1 MRHPNLTKTL
11 TGRLLLVGGFSLL
24 GLSAAQGTAP
34 LTLTRPAPTSSNPFA
49 TITTCK
55 LPSGPIPTQ
64 SRAVFVLDTSG
75 SMRGIGD
82 GKADIFNEVK
92 GKVERYVDTARPD
105 EVQIITFDSGVRA
118 ERNYSLPAQ
127 ESQLRSDLRN
137 LKADGNNTY
146 LYRSM
151 HAALSPLA
159 ASDRY
164 VTSVFVL
171 TDGIDNDPQPRYSAE
186 SALSSFQARGK
197 LDTLAYVALGSTIP
211 TDAKNAL
218 AASDYAS
225 GITLPPGEV
234 PDLVELTGGI
244 GMATVTDP
252 SRVPAPF
259 ADGTPLALASQ
270 NEQVTLAQ
278 PAVVAGT
285 TQLNIPKD
293 LPAGSTALLCAP
305 PPTEPNVVGPRTR
318 RVLLKLRVGET
329 PPATTTS
336 TTTNTGTSTGT
347 PTPTTPPATVTTR
360 TTTTQTTTPAVSVD
374 GAAYLT
380 WLNPGA
386 DTRLG
391 QGDETVLRYRA
402 SPDMNLDGSELLLP
416 AGLQGFETVL
426 ERQSGARDF
435 ALRVRRTAS
444 SAPDATL
451 AAALPSGLLTPRL
464 LLSSGQVIS
473 LVPVQVGGLST
484 TAGRETTLPVSP
496 IPAAPGTTQVTLA
509 PGTQASGTQ
518 VTTSQTTT
526 QTAPANGTGMNGT
539 GATGTQGAG
548 VQPNGTQPGAAQ
560 TATGQNNAA
569 QTGAAQTNGT
579 QGTDAQTSATQT
591 TTQTTTT
598 QTTPATERRSGF
610 PWWLLLLPLLLL
622 LGLLAFGLW
631 RRRGAKAGTG
641 SMAAAAV
648 KGNRPPPAPKKVVAA
663 APVAVPAQVPAA
675 AAPAPTR
682 VEGVHYR
689 DDRTLALI
697 GLDGEVRG
705 MPSPLSGPF
714 DLGQVSRVAELRGLR
729 AEQLHEGLQLVQIPE
744 DLIVSHDT
752 KLLSS
757 GDLIAPGTLLSVI
770 PAASNGT
777 AARPSLGSLTGLGRP
792 LMLRANGAHLEI
804 TGPYG
809 DHLLN
814 LTPGIL
820 DLGELLEAPALRGLR
835 LSTRGYRILLT
846 DVPAGLSVAPSG
858 EHTPLK
864 PGMYLPERIGLLLR
878 GL

>member
-11 TGRLLLVGGFSLL
+11 TGRLLLVGGFGLL

-34 LTLTRPAPTSSNPFA
+34 LTLTRPAPSSPSPFA
-49 TITTCK
+49 AGTTCI

-92 GKVERYVDTARPD
+92 SKVERYVDTARPD
-105 EVQIITFDSGVRA
+105 EVQLITFDSGVRA

-127 ESQLRSDLRN
+127 DSQLRSDLRS

-151 HAALSPLA
+151 HAALSPLT

-197 LDTLAYVALGSTIP
+197 LDTLAYVALGSGIP
-211 TDAKNAL
+211 GDAKNAL

-225 GITLPPGEV
+225 GITLPPGQV
-234 PDLVELTGGI
+234 PDLVQLTGGI

-259 ADGTPLALASQ
+259 ADGTPLALAAE
-270 NEQVTLAQ
+270 NAQVTLAQ

-285 TQLNIPKD
+285 TQLSVPKNLTPD
-293 LPAGSTALLCAP
+293 SAALLCAP
-305 PPTEPNVVGPRTR
+305 PPTDPNVVGPRTR

-329 PPATTTS
+329 APATTTTS
-336 TTTNTGTSTGT
+336 TTAA
-347 PTPTTPPATVTTR
+347 PTPTTPPATVTTS
-360 TTTTQTTTPAVSVD
+360 TTTTQTTTTGVG
-374 GAAYLT
+374 GAATGQAFLT

-386 DTRLG
+386 DTRLA

-402 SPDMNLDGSELLLP
+402 SPGVNLDGSELLLP

-426 ERQSGARDF
+426 ERQPGARDF
-435 ALRVRRTAS
+435 ALRVRRTSA
-444 SAPDATL
+444 SAPDGTL
-451 AAALPSGLLTPRL
+451 AATLPSGLLTPRL
-464 LLSSGQVIS
+464 LLPSGQVIN
-473 LVPVQVGGLST
+473 LVPVQVAGLTT
-484 TAGRETTLPVSP
+484 TAGQETTLPVSP
-496 IPAAPGTTQVTLA
+496 TATPGTAQVTLA
-509 PGTQASGTQ
+509 PGTQTQ
-518 VTTSQTTT
+518 TTTT
-526 QTAPANGTGMNGT
+526 QTTGQATDGQAAGTATAGT
-539 GATGTQGAG
+539 QTTGAQTPGTQTTGTQAQGTQAAGTATGTQAS
-548 VQPNGTQPGAAQ
+548 
-560 TATGQNNAA
+560 
-569 QTGAAQTNGT
+569 
-579 QGTDAQTSATQT
+579 DAQT

-598 QTTPATERRSGF
+598 QTTTERRSGF
-610 PWWLLLLPLLLL
+610 PWWLLLLPLLL

-663 APVAVPAQVPAA
+663 APAAAPTPVPTVPV

-682 VEGVHYR
+682 IEGVHYR

-757 GDLIAPGTLLSVI
+757 GDLIVPGTLLSVI
-770 PAASNGT
+770 PAASSGT

>member
-24 GLSAAQGTAP
+24 SLGAAQGTSP
-34 LTLTRPAPTSSNPFA
+34 LTLTRPAPSSSNPFA

-82 GKADIFNEVK
+82 GKANIFDEVK
-92 GKVERYVDTARPD
+92 SKVERYVDTARPD
-105 EVQIITFDSGVRA
+105 EVQLITFDSGVRA

-127 ESQLRSDLRN
+127 DSQLRSDLRS

-151 HAALSPLA
+151 HAALSPLT

-197 LDTLAYVALGSTIP
+197 LDTLAYVALGSGIP
-211 TDAKNAL
+211 GDAKNAL

-225 GITLPPGEV
+225 GITLPPGQV

-270 NEQVTLAQ
+270 NDQVTLAQ
-278 PAVVAGT
+278 PAVIAGN
-285 TQLNIPKD
+285 TQLNVPKN
-293 LPAGSTALLCAP
+293 LPAESTALLCAP
-305 PPTEPNVVGPRTR
+305 PPTESNVVGPRTR
-318 RVLLKLRVGET
+318 RVLLKLRVGGT
-329 PPATTTS
+329 PPATPTS
-336 TTTNTGTSTGT
+336 TTTTNTGTSTAT
-347 PTPTTPPATVTTR
+347 PAPTTPPATVTTS
-360 TTTTQTTTPAVSVD
+360 TTTTQTTTPIVSVS
-374 GAAYLT
+374 GAGYLT

-402 SPDMNLDGSELLLP
+402 SQDMNLDGSELLLP

-426 ERQSGARDF
+426 ERQPGARDF
-435 ALRVRRTAS
+435 ALRLRRTAS

-464 LLSSGQVIS
+464 LLPSGQVIS

-484 TAGRETTLPVSP
+484 TPGRETTLPVSP
-496 IPAAPGTTQVTLA
+496 IPAA

-539 GATGTQGAG
+539 AATGTQGAG

-560 TATGQNNAA
+560 TATGQNNTA

-579 QGTDAQTSATQT
+579 QGTDAQTSAAQT

-598 QTTPATERRSGF
+598 QTTPTTERRSGF

-648 KGNRPPPAPKKVVAA
+648 KGNRPPPAPKKVAA
-663 APVAVPAQVPAA
+663 AGPVPAPAPAPVA